1 MYRLLLMTI
10 SSVQLADTKKIKGVV
25 NLVAEIRK
33 RRDSGHYDFM
43 SFNGKTRLWN
53 KLNEYEN
60 YARTAHSGKKLK
72 DMEMELHALLSS
84 TY

>member
-1 MYRLLLMTI
+1 MVI
-10 SSVQLADTKKIKGVV
+10 SSDQVADIKKIKGVV
-25 NLVAEIRK
+25 KLIEEIRK
-33 RRDSGHYDFM
+33 RRDSGHFDFM
-43 SFNGKTRLWN
+43 SFDGKTKLWN

-72 DMEMELHALLSS
+72 AIDTELRALLSR